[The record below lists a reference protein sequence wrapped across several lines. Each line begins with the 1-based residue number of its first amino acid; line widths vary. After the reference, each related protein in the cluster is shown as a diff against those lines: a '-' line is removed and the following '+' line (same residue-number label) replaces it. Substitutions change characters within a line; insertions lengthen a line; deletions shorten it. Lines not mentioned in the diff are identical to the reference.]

1 MKAAKRIFLI
11 LLAVVMIAVAI
22 PITVSAANV
31 CTINGTGYTSFDSA
45 LAAAKSSSSDV
56 TIELCANISTTAS
69 TKIENSAN
77 RKITINGNGYTVTAG
92 TYNGILV
99 YTHADFKNL
108 NINHNNAGSAIQIL
122 KHPNSS
128 TINVNVENVNINS
141 TAKIERRYTTINAL
155 GNEEAGGATVNLG
168 LTNVNIVLDA
178 DPTTAGEHLSAVRT
192 GNGNDTV
199 NMEIVNCNFDVS
211 AVLHARGIHVWPG
224 TTATVNVRDTNIK
237 TNIGY
242 PIVANDQTVNIYGG
256 SLMTSG
262 FDYKT
267 NPYNAVGGKTKTN
280 FYTSS
285 GAVIVPELY
294 IYGCQETTPSGG
306 FFKTR
311 FICAAKE
318 DKLSTYKNIKM
329 VLTVANASNILVDQT
344 YNISEMYSSVKAGSG
359 SASEAGYCF
368 GTAEIGNIPS
378 DYECIFTVELYAT
391 VNGVESMY
399 DSETFTYAS
408 GAYADSDYD
417 AFDYTISRK
426 DLTGRYLLVSD
437 LHYVGDGTGGRN
449 SGDTDR
455 RTYRGATNA
464 QRMQLLCDSI
474 EQEHKLRGLDGIL
487 VLGDLSTDDWYSGVN
502 SSWLTD
508 YYCYNVYRDYLKP
521 LADRLGIDIRVI
533 AGNHDSYYNGSA
545 GDSAAKLTWNG
556 FFGYDR
562 QYTYVDGDN
571 VFIMIDNF
579 GGNVDADDAEGAG
592 NGSEWRETDTAWLKT
607 QLDLYASKKN
617 IFLCSHEFGECSDA
631 MKNLLANYTN
641 VVALFEGHTHHF
653 SGSSLFGKTGLPLL
667 NTGNFA
673 YGVYDSGS
681 GRSNDFGAMCTG
693 CGTDYNCLW
702 GFQIIETSAS
712 NVTSYRVNVPHTYS
726 FNTYTYSGS
735 SATKTGTVTH
745 VQPYVKY
752 DDIILK

>member
-11 LLAVVMIAVAI
+11 LLAALMIAVAI

-31 CTINGTGYTSFDSA
+31 CTINGTYYTSFADA
-45 LAAAKSSSSDV
+45 LAAAK
-56 TIELCANISTTAS
+56 ASTTDVEIVLLADVS
-69 TKIENSAN
+69 TSNGAKLENDAY
-77 RKITINGNGYTVTAG
+77 KKVTLDGNGHTLTAN
-92 TYNGILV
+92 TYNGLCV
-99 YTHADFKNL
+99 YTNAVIKNL
-108 NINHNNAGSAIQIL
+108 DISHNNEGSAIQIY

-128 TINVNVENVNINS
+128 TINVNVENVDVDS
-141 TAKIERRYTTINAL
+141 SAKRYRKFTVINAL
-155 GNEEAGGATVNLG
+155 GSENTGGATVTLG
-168 LTNVNIVLDA
+168 LTNVNVVLDA
-178 DPTTAGEHLSAVRT
+178 DPVTSNAGLSAVRT
-192 GNGNDTV
+192 GNGHDTV

-211 AVLHARGIHVWPG
+211 ASLDAKGIDVVKG
-224 TTATVNVRDTNIK
+224 TVATVNVRDTNIK
-237 TNIGY
+237 TNLGY
-242 PIVANDQTVNIYGG
+242 PIAASDQTVNVYGG

-285 GAVIVPELY
+285 GAVIVPDLY
-294 IYGCQETTPSGG
+294 IYGCQETSPSGG

-329 VLTVANASNILVDQT
+329 VVTVANASTVLPSQT
-344 YNISEMYSSVKAGSG
+344 YNVSTMYDSLKAGSG
-359 SASEAGYCF
+359 IASEAGYCF
-368 GTAEIGNIPS
+368 GTAEMQLQSNYDQI
-378 DYECIFTVELYAT
+378 CTVELYAT

-408 GAYADSDYD
+408 GAYADSEYD

-474 EQEHKLRGLDGIL
+474 EQEYKLRGLDGIL
-487 VLGDLSTDDWYSGVN
+487 VLGDLSTDDWYSGC
-502 SSWLTD
+502 STSTWLPEQ
-508 YYCYNVYRDYLKP
+508 YCYKVYTDYLKP

-533 AGNHDSYYNGSA
+533 AGNHDSYYNSWW
-545 GDSAAKLTWNG
+545 KTK
-556 FFGYDR
+556 FGYDR

-579 GGNVDADDAEGAG
+579 GGDVDANDAEGAG

-617 IFLCSHEFGECSDA
+617 IFLCSHEFGTCSDA
-631 MKNLLANYTN
+631 LKNLLANYNN

-653 SGSSLFGKTGLPLL
+653 SGSSLFGKTGLPLF
-667 NTGNFA
+667 NTGNFS
-673 YGVYDSGS
+673 YGVYDHEYSG
-681 GRSNDFGAMCTG
+681 DFGKLCDG

-712 NVTSYRVNVPHTYS
+712 NVTSYRVDVPHEYK
-726 FNTYTYSGS
+726 FNTYTPKT
-735 SATKTGTVTH
+735 AIKTGTITH
-745 VQPYVKY
+745 DQPYVKY